1 MREAAFIQRNKS
13 RWEAYEKLVSNTGQA
28 RPDELAELFI
38 QVTDDLSFARTQ
50 YPSSRTT
57 HYLNSLARKLHLEI
71 YRNKKEQ
78 SNRFITFWT
87 REVPLVVFE
96 ARRPMLVAAVIFI
109 VAMIIGVV
117 STLYD
122 DTFVRLI
129 LGDGYVNMTLENIKE
144 GNPTKVYSG
153 SDALTMFI
161 QIAWNNIMVSL
172 RTFIFGVF
180 YSVGSGLMLFYNG
193 IMVGSFITFMHKE
206 QQLGQALPVIML
218 HGTIELT
225 SIVIA
230 GGSGFL
236 LGNSLLFPGT
246 YSRIV
251 SFKMS
256 ARKGLKLIIGLL
268 PFIVVAALI
277 EGSLTRYAFM
287 PWYFKLLIIGLSA
300 LLMIY
305 YFIVYP
311 YRQYHARSSGN

>member
-1 MREAAFIQRNKS
+1 MREAAFIHRNKS
-13 RWEAYEKLVSNTGQA
+13 RWEAYEKVVKNPREA
-28 RPDELAELFI
+28 RPDELADLFV

-50 YPSSRTT
+50 YPTSRTT
-57 HYLNSLARKLHLEI
+57 QYLNNLARKLHLEI

-78 SNRFITFWT
+78 SNRFISFWKQ
-87 REVPLVVFE
+87 EIPLIIFE
-96 ARRPMLVAAVIFI
+96 ARRPMIYASIIFI
-109 VAMIIGVV
+109 VSMVVGIV

-129 LGDGYVNMTLENIKE
+129 LGDSYVNMTLENIKE

-153 SDALTMFI
+153 TDTLTMFV
-161 QIAWNNIMVSL
+161 QIAWNNVIVSL
-172 RTFIFGVF
+172 RTFILGVF

-246 YSRIV
+246 YSRMA

-256 ARKGLKLIIGLL
+256 ARKGLKIIIGLL
-268 PFIVVAALI
+268 PFIVLAAAI

-287 PWYFKLLIIGLSA
+287 PWYFKSLIIGLSA
-300 LLMIY
+300 WLMLY
-305 YFIVYP
+305 YFIIYP
-311 YRQYHARSSGN
+311 YRLYHGRH